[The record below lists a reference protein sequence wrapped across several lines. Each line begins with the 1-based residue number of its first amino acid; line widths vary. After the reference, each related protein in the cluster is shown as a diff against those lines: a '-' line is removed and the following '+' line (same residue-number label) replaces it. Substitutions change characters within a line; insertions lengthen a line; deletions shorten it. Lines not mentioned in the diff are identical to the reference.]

1 MHDIPKWSNTHL
13 KTLKKMLHLE
23 QVNILGGYGLKGEYD
38 ILYTFMSCA
47 LEVNSNGRC
56 ENMWNLV
63 AQPLRTSYFHDRIVS
78 DHQNWQVNNLI
89 KRLLV
94 IKLQD
99 LLFMWSCKFADHGW
113 QIHSHSVYGHQT
125 CQDASLTLMGY

>member
-23 QVNILGGYGLKGEYD
+23 QMSILRGYGLKGEYD

-56 ENMWNLV
+56 
-63 AQPLRTSYFHDRIVS
+63 
-78 DHQNWQVNNLI
+78 
-89 KRLLV
+89 K
-94 IKLQD
+94 
-99 LLFMWSCKFADHGW
+99 
-113 QIHSHSVYGHQT
+113 
-125 CQDASLTLMGY
+125 